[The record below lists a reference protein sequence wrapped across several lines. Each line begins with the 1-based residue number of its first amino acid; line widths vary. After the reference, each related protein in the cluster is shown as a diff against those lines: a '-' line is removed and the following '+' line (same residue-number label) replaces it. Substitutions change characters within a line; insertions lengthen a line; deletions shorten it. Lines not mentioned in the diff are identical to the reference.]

1 MRMGS
6 NVPVRLVGI
15 GHYFPGEPVTN
26 RFFEEQE
33 GLGIDD
39 RWIVEHTGV
48 SARHWAGDDERHMDL
63 AARAVRM
70 ALADAG
76 TEASEVDLLIGTTA
90 TARPSTNPTTRE
102 NSYADLSLPLQA
114 QLGMTK
120 AACFDVSALA
130 CAGFLHAS
138 LVVQALLG
146 ASDAQTAVVACAES
160 PRPILTTFT
169 TATACSS
176 AVVRQLRSGHERH
189 RVPATTSAPAS
200 SGLTVGTSEP
210 STSIRP
216 VR

>member
-102 NSYADLSLPLQA
+102 NSP
-114 QLGMTK
+114 
-120 AACFDVSALA
+120 
-130 CAGFLHAS
+130 
-138 LVVQALLG
+138 
-146 ASDAQTAVVACAES
+146 
-160 PRPILTTFT
+160 
-169 TATACSS
+169 
-176 AVVRQLRSGHERH
+176 
-189 RVPATTSAPAS
+189 TSACRSRHSWA
-200 SGLTVGTSEP
+200 
-210 STSIRP
+210 
-216 VR
+216 